1 MIDDSV
7 KVWENKGW
15 EFYRTD
21 MTEIYTRKVNEY
33 NPRGLTLPDKMTVYK
48 CVPKDGS
55 ESTYVVFD
63 SKGKP
68 YMEFSDSY
76 DLDFRLTVLKM
87 KFEEETDIV
96 NMAKRRLEGNAENK
110 D

>member
-1 MIDDSV
+1 MVDDV

-21 MTEIYTRKVNEY
+21 MTEIYTRRMNGY
-33 NPRGLTLPDKMTVYK
+33 DPRGLTLPDRMTVYK

-55 ESTYVVFD
+55 ESIYVAFD
-63 SKGKP
+63 PKGKP
-68 YMEFSDSY
+68 YMEFTDPW
-76 DLDFRLTVLKM
+76 DLDFRLATLMM
-87 KFEEETDIV
+87 KFKEETDIV
-96 NMAKRRLEGNAENK
+96 NMAKKRCERDVE